1 MPNPKVIFYNNNL
14 KDFVKNLK
22 IGPEQK
28 KFLISKIPQMDLG
41 ERIKLFKTLT
51 KVYLLDLEEAGAI
64 KRIDE
69 FWKK

>member
-1 MPNPKVIFYNNNL
+1 MPNSKIIFYNDNL

-28 KFLISKIPQMDLG
+28 KYLISKIPEMDLG
-41 ERIKLFKTLT
+41 ERIRLFKTLT
-51 KVYLLDLEEAGAI
+51 KVYLLDLEEAEAI
-64 KRIDE
+64 ERIDE